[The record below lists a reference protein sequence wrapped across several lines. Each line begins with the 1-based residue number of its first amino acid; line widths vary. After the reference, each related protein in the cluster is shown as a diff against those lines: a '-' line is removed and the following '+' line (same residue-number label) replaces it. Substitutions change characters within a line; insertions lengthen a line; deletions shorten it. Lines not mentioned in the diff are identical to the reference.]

1 MFIFL
6 LLLFGYFAMS
16 LHAPLATLKR
26 YDCVDKIRHLRGA
39 KRGQGILVISLCVKT
54 PDKSNLRE
62 ERGFVAFF

>member
-1 MFIFL
+1 
-6 LLLFGYFAMS
+6 MS